1 MTSPKDDLEELKP
14 DVGDGGAL
22 TSPDEERAEDV
33 SVVALVDESAMQA
46 RWTQEGAGA
55 AAVDVVRDRA
65 VRPGTV
71 AVVDEPGE
79 SDEPGEVEG
88 PDEPVEGAVAAES
101 AELEPESEAER
112 TGDEPS
118 ATPDEP
124 GGERARAGEPDPD
137 AEGPTESAAVVGEGE
152 SGEPGEAEGPDPA
165 EQPLEGAVAAFP
177 VMPRTGFF
185 PGLSVLEALSPA
197 WPSTSAGSSAI
208 CRRVVSAL
216 RAMKRDCAVSS
227 SNSPRIF
234 CRSRARRWS

>member
-46 RWTQEGAGA
+46 RRTQEGAGA

-79 SDEPGEVEG
+79 SDEPGEAEG

-124 GGERARAGEPDPD
+124 GGDG
-137 AEGPTESAAVVGEGE
+137 GGG
-152 SGEPGEAEGPDPA
+152 
-165 EQPLEGAVAAFP
+165 
-177 VMPRTGFF
+177 
-185 PGLSVLEALSPA
+185 
-197 WPSTSAGSSAI
+197 W
-208 CRRVVSAL
+208 
-216 RAMKRDCAVSS
+216 
-227 SNSPRIF
+227 
-234 CRSRARRWS
+234 